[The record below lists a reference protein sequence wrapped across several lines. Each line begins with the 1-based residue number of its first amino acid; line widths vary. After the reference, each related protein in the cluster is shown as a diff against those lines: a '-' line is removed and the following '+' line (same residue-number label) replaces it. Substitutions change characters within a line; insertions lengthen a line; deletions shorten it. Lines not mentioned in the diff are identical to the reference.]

1 MDRVVKLNFDRKVRY
16 LKDKDTEECR
26 RLFEKI
32 MDHYGQFLES
42 PHGWDLRSIA
52 TYEKVVRN
60 CGLSVNEFLSETFT
74 IAAPKPKKKTTVKKP
89 TVTKKKVPVKKPT
102 VTKKKVPV
110 KKPIVKKKPVVR
122 KKPTT
127 VTKKKTPVTKKSPI
141 KKKPAKKVA

>member
-74 IAAPKPKKKTTVKKP
+74 IAAPKPKKKTA
-89 TVTKKKVPVKKPT
+89 VKKPT

-127 VTKKKTPVTKKSPI
+127 VTKKKTSVTKKTLP
-141 KKKPAKKVA
+141 KKKSIKKVA